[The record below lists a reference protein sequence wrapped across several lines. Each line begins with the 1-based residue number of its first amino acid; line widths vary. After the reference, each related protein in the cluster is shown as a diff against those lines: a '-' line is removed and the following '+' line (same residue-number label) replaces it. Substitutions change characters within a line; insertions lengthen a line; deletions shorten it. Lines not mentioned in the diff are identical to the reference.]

1 MYLKF
6 GVPKVLRVKHALG
19 TLGTSHFRHFSI
31 YLSQFF
37 NIMLI
42 RIYNENPNP
51 KQIRQIVDLLD
62 EGGIIIYPTD
72 TVYAMG
78 CDILATKS
86 IEKIAR
92 FKGLNPKN
100 PELSLIFHD
109 MSQLSEYTIIRDNT
123 IFKLLKR
130 NLPGP
135 FTFIVQANNQI
146 PKLFKNK
153 KKTVGIRIPD
163 NNIVLELVRELGRPI
178 ITKSIHDPDE
188 VIEYTTDPELIYE
201 KYGDFTDTV
210 IDGGFGRNE
219 ASTIV
224 DCTGEEIQILRQGL
238 GILEL

>member
-1 MYLKF
+1 
-6 GVPKVLRVKHALG
+6 
-19 TLGTSHFRHFSI
+19 
-31 YLSQFF
+31 
-37 NIMLI
+37 MLI
-42 RIYNENPNP
+42 RIYNENPNH
-51 KQIRQIVDLLD
+51 KQIRKIVDLL
-62 EGGIIIYPTD
+62 ESGGIIIYPTD

-78 CDILATKS
+78 CDIQAVRS

-123 IFKLLKR
+123 LFKLLKR

-146 PKLFKNK
+146 TRLFKNK

-163 NNIVLELVRELGRPI
+163 NRIVLELVRELGRPI
-178 ITKSIHDPDE
+178 ITTSIHDPDE

-201 KYGDFTDTV
+201 KYRDFTDAV
-210 IDGGFGRNE
+210 IDGGFGKNE
-219 ASTIV
+219 ASTVV
-224 DCTGEEIQILRQGL
+224 DCTGEEIVIERQGL